1 MRTFVFERTDTGSWC
16 CRWREGGRNRS
27 RSFGPGK
34 RGRELAEDFAA
45 EIERRLRL
53 DGTAGLDRGSR
64 TLAEFIE
71 TWYEGHAPNL
81 ARSTLAA
88 YAVAWERYILPA
100 LGPVKLRQ
108 IKARVVEEFKRDLR
122 RRGVGDPMIVKTLT
136 VLQSVLSYAVVCG
149 EIDAN
154 PVRDVR
160 KPSRRTKRVVR
171 PLTPEQ
177 VEAIRAE
184 LELRDAT
191 LVSVLAYAG
200 PRPAEALKLAW
211 QDVRERTLVIEPGNS
226 KTGRGRTV
234 KLLGP
239 VVGDLAQWRLAQ
251 RRVLPSAPIFRRYDG
266 RFWTLTDYQNW
277 RRRVYQPVAKA
288 LGLPVQPYTLRH
300 SFVSLLIQE
309 GRDFREVARLAGHG
323 PEVCARTYAHLF
335 DEWDGAVRIGAEDAI
350 RAARSRQQSAAS

>member
-1 MRTFVFERTDTGSWC
+1 VFERGDTGSWC

-34 RGRELAEDFAA
+34 KGRELAEDFAS

-71 TWYEGHAPNL
+71 TWYDGHAPNL

-88 YAVAWERYILPA
+88 YAVAWERHILPA

-108 IKARVVEEFKRDLR
+108 IRPRVVEEFKRELR

-136 VLQSVLSYAVVCG
+136 VLQSVLSYAVVCD
-149 EIDAN
+149 EIDGN

-160 KPSRRTKRVVR
+160 KPSRQPKRVVR
-171 PLTPEQ
+171 PLTPDQ
-177 VEAIRAE
+177 VEAIRE
-184 LELRDAT
+184 RLRPRDAT

-211 QDVRERTLVIEPGNS
+211 QDVRERTLVIEPGNA
-226 KTGRGRTV
+226 KTRRGRTV

-239 VVGDLAQWRLAQ
+239 VAQDLTEWRLLQ
-251 RRVLPSAPIFRRYDG
+251 GRVFPSGPVFPRADG
-266 RFWTLTDYQNW
+266 GLWTLTDYQNW
-277 RRRVYQPVAKA
+277 RRRVYQPVTDA
-288 LGLPVQPYTLRH
+288 LGLPAQPYALRH

-309 GRDFREVARLAGHG
+309 GRDFREEARLAGHG

-335 DEWDGAVRIGAEDAI
+335 DEWDGAARVPAEDAI
-350 RAARSRQQSAAS
+350 RLARKGRRAAAS